1 MVKPKPPV
9 QDAGDAAARR
19 VETIS
24 AMFSRNR
31 SPAKNAGL
39 GGRFGFY

>member
-1 MVKPKPPV
+1 MVKARTTV

-19 VETIS
+19 VETMS

-31 SPAKNAGL
+31 PPAKNAGL